1 LLRGALNH
9 QLNRHLPTLKGV
21 ADNSAG
27 WNVDHPS
34 RTVFGRTAPP
44 GAGVA
49 DPNLMRALE
58 NSSSL
63 HAAPWR
69 LQRGAPRRSCPQ
81 FGQFSRRPLR
91 KSPASSRAY
100 IMPTAPQPEPPE
112 RPRSAAASLDIAKKW
127 TATAMA
133 SRVNPTDTGSGSAA
147 RSAFRFRAATG
158 ITSRRL

>member
-1 LLRGALNH
+1 LHRGTLNH

-44 GAGVA
+44 GTGVA
-49 DPNLMRALE
+49 DPNPMRALE
-58 NSSSL
+58 SSSSL

-69 LQRGAPRRSCPQ
+69 LQRGTPRRSCPQ
-81 FGQFSRRPLR
+81 FGQSSRRPLTR
-91 KSPASSRAY
+91 SHASSRAY
-100 IMPTAPQPEPPE
+100 IIPTAPQPERLE

-133 SRVNPTDTGSGSAA
+133 SRVSLTDTGSGST
-147 RSAFRFRAATG
+147 RSVFD
-158 ITSRRL
+158 